1 MNTVNWFAY
10 GVEMATAFC
19 EGTSTYT
26 QCGSQYIAEYEGIS
40 GTASETEFCKGWQ
53 TIVSLTG
60 DVEMHQALIRMKEG
74 KRYKEEVKCL

>member
-1 MNTVNWFAY
+1 MNTVDWFAY

-19 EGTSTYT
+19 AGGDTYAAK
-26 QCGSQYIAEYEGIS
+26 GSAYIVECEGIS

-60 DVEMHQALIRMKEG
+60 DVEMHQALNRMKG
-74 KRYKEEVKCL
+74 GLK